1 MYAPPSST
9 WVRGE
14 AAARAL
20 AATGRALC
28 VAQHLTSII
37 RMLRL
42 LGCEAVCS
50 GFRAANASLLSEA
63 GVVLTGVPISST
75 VGEAMAWAG
84 VAARA

>member
-1 MYAPPSST
+1 
-9 WVRGE
+9 
-14 AAARAL
+14 
-20 AATGRALC
+20 
-28 VAQHLTSII
+28 
-37 RMLRL
+37 MLRL

-50 GFRAANASLLSEA
+50 GLRAANASLLSEA